1 MLKPRHPLRFEDL
14 LQDHLDSVYRFLR
27 YLTGSASEAED
38 LTQETFIEAGRA
50 LRRFR
55 GESSVRTWLHRIAY
69 RRYQK
74 WLSSQRPTAELPL
87 DQPDVPGDTDFRVD
101 LDRALADLTEDQR
114 VVFVLAEIEMLD
126 LVEIAET
133 LGIPLGTVKSRLSR
147 AKVAL
152 RTSLEEPEY
161 EPVYP

>member
-1 MLKPRHPLRFEDL
+1 VLTSRQPLRLEDL

-27 YLTGSASEAED
+27 YLTSSTIEAED
-38 LTQETFIEAGRA
+38 LCQETFIEADRS

-69 RRYQK
+69 RRYLR
-74 WLSSQRPTAELPL
+74 WLARQRPTAELNY
-87 DQPDVPGDTDFRVD
+87 DYPDRAEDTDFQVD
-101 LDRALADLTEDQR
+101 LDRALAGLTQEQR
-114 VVFVLAEIEMLD
+114 VVFVLAEIELLD
-126 LVEIAET
+126 LAEVAET
-133 LGIPLGTVKSRLSR
+133 LGVPLGTVKSRLSR

-152 RTSLEEPEY
+152 RTSLEELEY